1 MANTIIIY
9 QGDGSTVDFAVP
21 FDYLRKSF
29 VKVYLDTV
37 TELTGGASNDASSDY
52 YFVDATTIRL
62 RKIVPTSNQTLTIR
76 RYTSVTD
83 RVASFR
89 DGSVLYAKDLDTSQV
104 QAFHIAE
111 EARDILNDALTINR
125 EGFWDAKN
133 KRIVRV
139 ADPTDSQD
147 AATKAYVD
155 KVAGVQ
161 KDLEELE
168 RIIKGYR
175 DETEEFRDESL
186 KYATQA
192 QASAGIAVSAQ
203 ETVVVKSQD
212 VTAKHEEVLSKAE
225 QVRNDAVEVAS
236 NTLKV
241 AQDAQQVATDRTVV
255 EEASRIAQ
263 PIIDASE
270 AITIVANNIE
280 AVKTDATNI
289 NHIVIVGS
297 DLEGTL
303 QDALYDDYGT
313 LGEETTPA
321 TTITGGNIKIVADN
335 IDAIKSVVDKLDDI
349 STVVSAQTV
358 VKQYADEAKVSA
370 GEAKSSASDALAY
383 SSQSQT
389 SASSASASADT
400 ARQSVEDAKE
410 QVELASKEVT
420 KAKDAVTSA
429 TSYSNLAKD
438 WANKTDGIVADGEYS
453 AKYYAQTAKNE
464 ADNAEADAT
473 SAGSYATEAQTY
485 AENAKNS
492 ATSATQQAT
501 TATTQATSAKTSA
514 DSATIA
520 KDEAERQAALAKQYA
535 ESASSGQVNSDW
547 KETDETSKAFIKNKP
562 TVPTHTSQLINN
574 TGYLTSSAVYLK
586 EKTYTKDEVDTK
598 VTEVDTKV
606 TDVDTRVTEVDARV
620 TEVDT
625 KVTTGLAGVI
635 TGTEVDSKIDAAVNK
650 SYDDYGSLS

>member
-62 RKIVPTSNQTLTIR
+62 RKIVPSSTQTLTIR

-111 EARDILNDALTINR
+111 EARDILNDALTVNR
-125 EGFWDAKN
+125 EGYWDAKN
-133 KRIVRV
+133 KKIVRV

-155 KVAGVQ
+155 RVAGVQ
-161 KDLEELE
+161 KDLAELE

-175 DETEEFRDESL
+175 DESEEFRDESL
-186 KYATQA
+186 KYSTQA

-225 QVRNDAVEVAS
+225 QVRTDAIEVAS

-263 PIIDASE
+263 PILDASE
-270 AITIVANNIE
+270 AITIIANNID

-303 QDALYDDYGT
+303 QEAFYEDYGT
-313 LGEETTPA
+313 LGEETAPA

-335 IDAIKSVVDKLDDI
+335 IDAIKAVVDKLDDI
-349 STVVSAQTV
+349 SIVVSAQAV
-358 VKQYADEAKVSA
+358 VKQYADYAKAYAEEAQ
-370 GEAKSSASDALAY
+370 SSASEASEWNSKA
-383 SSQSQT
+383 QT
-389 SASSASASADT
+389 SATAS
-400 ARQSVEDAKE
+400 RELVLEAKE
-410 QVELASKEVT
+410 
-420 KAKDAVTSA
+420 AVTDA
-429 TSYSNLAKD
+429 ESYSTLAKD
-438 WANKTDGIVADGEYS
+438 WANKTGDTVDGTEYS
-453 AKYYAQTAKNE
+453 AKHYASRAEMQSEDAYTHARNAKAS
-464 ADNAEADAT
+464 ADDASADAL
-473 SAGSYATEAQTY
+473 SAGGYATEAQTY

-514 DSATIA
+514 DSAAIA
-520 KDEAERQAALAKQYA
+520 KDEAERQAELAKQYA
-535 ESASSGQVNSDW
+535 ETAGAGQVNSDW
-547 KETDETSKAFIKNKP
+547 NETDEASKAFIKNKP
-562 TVPTHTSQLINN
+562 TIPTHMSQLINN
-574 TGYLTSSAVYLK
+574 SGYLTSSSVYLK
-586 EKTYTKDEVDTK
+586 EKVYTKDEVDARVSEVDSK
-598 VTEVDTKV
+598 VTEVDN
-606 TDVDTRVTEVDARV
+606 
-620 TEVDT
+620 

-635 TGTEVDSKIDAAVNK
+635 TGTEVDSKIEAAVNK

>member
-62 RKIVPTSNQTLTIR
+62 RKIVPSSTQTLTIR

-133 KRIVRV
+133 KKIVRV

-175 DETEEFRDESL
+175 DESEGFHDESL
-186 KYATQA
+186 RYSTQA
-192 QASAGIAVSAQ
+192 QASAGIAVTAQ
-203 ETVVVKSQD
+203 ETAVVKAQD
-212 VTAKHEEVLSKAE
+212 VTAKHEEVLDKAQ
-225 QVRNDAVEVAS
+225 QVRNDAIEVAS

-241 AQDAQQVATDRTVV
+241 AQDTQQVATDRAVV

-263 PIIDASE
+263 PILDASE
-270 AITIVANNIE
+270 AITIVANNME

-289 NHIVIVGS
+289 NHIVIVSS

-313 LGEETTPA
+313 LGEETVPA
-321 TTITGGNIKIVADN
+321 ATITGGNIKIVADN
-335 IDAIKSVVDKLDDI
+335 IDAIKAVVDKLDDI
-349 STVVSAQTV
+349 SVVVSAQTV
-358 VKQYADEAKVSA
+358 VKQYADNAKA
-370 GEAKSSASDALAY
+370 YADEAKSSAGDSLTY
-383 SSQSQT
+383 SSQSQ
-389 SASSASASADT
+389 SSATASNASA
-400 ARQSVEDAKE
+400 QEAK
-410 QVELASKEVT
+410 SSS
-420 KAKDAVTSA
+420 D
-429 TSYSNLAKD
+429 LAKD
-438 WANKTDGIVADGEYS
+438 WANKTADTVDGTEYS
-453 AKYYAQTAKNE
+453 AKFYAQESEKHRGDAYSYARNAKAS
-464 ADNAEADAT
+464 ADNASADSL
-473 SAGSYATEAQTY
+473 SAGGYATEAQTY

-501 TATTQATSAKTSA
+501 SATTQATSAKTSA
-514 DSATIA
+514 DSAAIA
-520 KDEAERQAALAKQYA
+520 KDEAERQAVLAKQYA
-535 ESASSGQVNSDW
+535 ETAAAGQVNSDW
-547 KETDETSKAFIKNKP
+547 NETDETSKAFIKNKP

-574 TGYLTSSAVYLK
+574 TGYLTTSSVK
-586 EKTYTKDEVDTK
+586 ELTYSKAEVDTK
-598 VTEVDTKV
+598 VDTINTSISEVDG
-606 TDVDTRVTEVDARV
+606 
-620 TEVDT
+620 

-635 TGTEVDSKIDAAVNK
+635 TGTEVDSKIEAAVNK

>member
-62 RKIVPTSNQTLTIR
+62 RKIVPSSTQTLTIR

-133 KRIVRV
+133 KKIVRV

-175 DETEEFRDESL
+175 DESEGFRDESL
-186 KYATQA
+186 RYSTQA
-192 QASAGIAVSAQ
+192 QASAGIAVTAQ
-203 ETVVVKSQD
+203 ETAVVKAQD
-212 VTAKHEEVLSKAE
+212 VTTKHEEVLGKAQ
-225 QVRNDAVEVAS
+225 QVRNDAIEVAS

-241 AQDAQQVATDRTVV
+241 AQDTQQVATDRAVV

-263 PIIDASE
+263 PILDASE
-270 AITIVANNIE
+270 AITIVANNME

-289 NHIVIVGS
+289 NHIVIVSS

-313 LGEETTPA
+313 LGEETVPA

-335 IDAIKSVVDKLDDI
+335 IDAIKAVVDKLDDI
-349 STVVSAQTV
+349 SVVVSAQTV
-358 VKQYADEAKVSA
+358 VKQYADNAKA
-370 GEAKSSASDALAY
+370 YADEAKSSAGDSLTY
-383 SSQSQT
+383 SSQSQ
-389 SASSASASADT
+389 SSATASNASA
-400 ARQSVEDAKE
+400 QEAK
-410 QVELASKEVT
+410 SSS
-420 KAKDAVTSA
+420 D
-429 TSYSNLAKD
+429 LAKD
-438 WANKTDGIVADGEYS
+438 WANKTADTVDGTEYS
-453 AKYYAQTAKNE
+453 AKFYAQESEKHRGDAYSYARNAKAS
-464 ADNAEADAT
+464 ADNASADSL
-473 SAGSYATEAQTY
+473 SAGGYATEAQTY

-501 TATTQATSAKTSA
+501 SATTQATSAKTSA
-514 DSATIA
+514 DSAAIA
-520 KDEAERQAALAKQYA
+520 KDEAERQAVLAKQYA
-535 ESASSGQVNSDW
+535 ETAAACQVNSDW
-547 KETDETSKAFIKNKP
+547 NETDETSKAFIKNKP

-574 TGYLTSSAVYLK
+574 TGYLTSSSVK
-586 EKTYTKDEVDTK
+586 ELTYSKAEVDTK
-598 VTEVDTKV
+598 VDTINTSISEVDG
-606 TDVDTRVTEVDARV
+606 
-620 TEVDT
+620 

-635 TGTEVDSKIDAAVNK
+635 TGTEVDSKIEAAVNK